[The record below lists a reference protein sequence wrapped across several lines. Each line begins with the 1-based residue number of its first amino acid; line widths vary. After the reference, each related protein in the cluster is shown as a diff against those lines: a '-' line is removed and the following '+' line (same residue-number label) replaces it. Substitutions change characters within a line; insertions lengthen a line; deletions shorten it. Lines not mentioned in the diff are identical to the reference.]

1 MQLTRKAS
9 LLLPQSSILAP
20 FTSSTVSLHPQ
31 LIKMNPGLILIP
43 IISAFIGY
51 FTNWIAIK
59 MLFHPR
65 EPFRFLGMTI
75 QGIFPKRQQQFGE
88 KLGKLVSDEF
98 LSFKDIEQKI
108 TSPSNLEKILP
119 VVEQH
124 IDSFLHDKLPKS
136 FPMLSMFIG
145 EKTISTLKTAFL
157 EELTELFPIL
167 MHQYVNTLQKELDLE
182 HIVEQKV
189 REFSSDKLENILY
202 QIMAKEFRFVEVLGG
217 VVGFV
222 IGVIQV
228 LITLFFLT

>member
-1 MQLTRKAS
+1 
-9 LLLPQSSILAP
+9 
-20 FTSSTVSLHPQ
+20 
-31 LIKMNPGLILIP
+31 MNPGFILIP
-43 IISAFIGY
+43 VISAFIGY

-124 IDSFLHDKLPKS
+124 IDSFLHNKLPKS

-145 EKTISTLKTAFL
+145 EKTINTLKTAFL
-157 EELTELFPIL
+157 EELTDLFPIL
-167 MHQYVNTLQKELDLE
+167 MHQYVNTMQKELDLE
-182 HIVEQKV
+182 HIVEKKV
-189 REFSSDKLENILY
+189 REFSSDKLETILY

-228 LITLFFLT
+228 LITMFFLA

>member
-1 MQLTRKAS
+1 
-9 LLLPQSSILAP
+9 
-20 FTSSTVSLHPQ
+20 
-31 LIKMNPGLILIP
+31 MNPGYILIP
-43 IISAFIGY
+43 VISAFIGY

-65 EPFRFLGMTI
+65 EPFRFLGMSI

-124 IDSFLHDKLPKS
+124 IDSFLHNKLPKS

-145 EKTISTLKTAFL
+145 EKTINTLKTAFL

-189 REFSSDKLENILY
+189 REFSSDKLESILY

-217 VVGFV
+217 VVGFI

-228 LITLFFLT
+228 LITMFFLS

>member
-1 MQLTRKAS
+1 
-9 LLLPQSSILAP
+9 
-20 FTSSTVSLHPQ
+20 
-31 LIKMNPGLILIP
+31 MNPGLILIP
-43 IISAFIGY
+43 LISAFIGY

-98 LSFKDIEQKI
+98 LSFQDIEQKI
-108 TSPSNLEKILP
+108 SSPENLEKMLP
-119 VVEQH
+119 MVEEH
-124 IDSFLHDKLPKS
+124 IDSFLHNKLPKA

-145 EKTISTLKTAFL
+145 EKTITTLKAAFL
-157 EELTELFPIL
+157 EELQSLFPLL

-182 HIVEQKV
+182 HIVEEKV
-189 REFSSDKLENILY
+189 KQFSSDKLESILY
-202 QIMAKEFRFVEVLGG
+202 QIMSKEFRFVEVLGG
-217 VVGFV
+217 VLGFI

-228 LITLFFLT
+228 LITLIFL

>member
-1 MQLTRKAS
+1 
-9 LLLPQSSILAP
+9 
-20 FTSSTVSLHPQ
+20 
-31 LIKMNPGLILIP
+31 MNPGFILIP
-43 IISAFIGY
+43 VISAFIGY

-65 EPFRFLGMTI
+65 EPFRFLGLTI

-108 TSPSNLEKILP
+108 ASPSNLETILP
-119 VVEQH
+119 LVEQH
-124 IDSFLHDKLPKS
+124 IDSFLHNKLPKS

-145 EKTISTLKTAFL
+145 EKTIATLKTAFL

-189 REFSSDKLENILY
+189 REFSSDKLESILY

-217 VVGFV
+217 VVGFI

-228 LITLFFLT
+228 LITMFFLP